1 MESNNAIYEKNKGV
15 NKEKIQFYNFLIYCT
30 KSEIAIQEVQ
40 LMFYWIGILEF
51 FIFFLSFCLFCSYPK
66 QFWRFWFFIFHIA
79 RGFTGFMILKR
90 LPRTSDII
98 SKLDNYENLPVNEIQ
113 TNLYKAYSKLVTDDS
128 DKIKPLFITYWLITA
143 VNILLDIILFFV
155 FLHDWGNINYN
166 FRNFMTLIII
176 CVLFSKF
183 LFFLILF

>member
-1 MESNNAIYEKNKGV
+1 
-15 NKEKIQFYNFLIYCT
+15 
-30 KSEIAIQEVQ
+30 
-40 LMFYWIGILEF
+40 
-51 FIFFLSFCLFCSYPK
+51 
-66 QFWRFWFFIFHIA
+66 
-79 RGFTGFMILKR
+79 MILKR

-166 FRNFMTLIII
+166 FRNIMTLIII